1 MRVCWCGIWLSFV
14 AGGGRF
20 LLTLKYFGKRSPRL
34 KWLRPLGPISAC
46 GIAIT
51 AVVAG
56 QLQDKG
62 IRIVGSIP
70 RGDFSLTFP
79 RHTCTSSNMGSRL
92 EELPV
97 ALCKRAAC
105 AVGGSSRAMTFSS
118 NKAQSLGC
126 A

>member
-46 GIAIT
+46 AIAIT

-70 RGDFSLTFP
+70 RGDFSLTFSG
-79 RHTCTSSNMGSRL
+79 TL
-92 EELPV
+92 
-97 ALCKRAAC
+97 ALAATWA
-105 AVGGSSRAMTFSS
+105 AVLKSCLLHSAKG
-118 NKAQSLGC
+118 LHVL
-126 A
+126 